1 MKCGRCFN
9 DKHESEFYKND
20 KTCKECRK
28 ALVRANRVSNI
39 EYYRNYDKSRN
50 CDESR
55 KSKRREYQKTESGK
69 QAKRA
74 YQKTESGKQAHANAM
89 QKYKE
94 RYPMKRAAHV
104 ITGNAIRDGLLQ
116 KPSICS
122 KCDSSHKIEAH
133 HSDYTKPLSVEWL
146 CESCHKEW
154 HRNNEAKYS

>member
-9 DKHESEFYKND
+9 DKSESEFYKND
-20 KTCKECRK
+20 RTCKECRK
-28 ALVRANRVSNI
+28 AMVRANRVSNI
-39 EYYRNYDKSRN
+39 EHYRNYEKSRN

-55 KSKRREYQKTESGK
+55 KSKRREYQKTEP
-69 QAKRA
+69 
-74 YQKTESGKQAHANAM
+74 GKQAHAMAM

-116 KPSICS
+116 KPCACS

>member
-1 MKCGRCFN
+1 MKKCSCCGIEKTETEFQKRAASN
-9 DKHESEFYKND
+9 DGLTAS
-20 KTCKECRK
+20 CKLCLK
-28 ALVRANRVSNI
+28 ARDAER
-39 EYYRNYDKSRN
+39 DKS
-50 CDESR
+50 EAR
-55 KSKRREYQKTESGK
+55 KQT
-69 QAKRA
+69 KRA

-133 HSDYTKPLSVEWL
+133 HSDYTKPLSVEWF

-154 HRNNEAKYS
+154 HRNNEAK